1 MGIVAQSKHAIK
13 NQYKYFYLHQQYNAL
28 VMRING
34 IKAMDIAD
42 FIESTYGKHSEKVS
56 TTYSSLRRL
65 FRASENLLINISRG
79 KY

>member
-1 MGIVAQSKHAIK
+1 MGIVAQSKNAIK

-34 IKAMDIAD
+34 MKAMDIAD

-65 FRASENLLINISRG
+65 FRASESLLIEVANG
-79 KY
+79 EY

>member
-1 MGIVAQSKHAIK
+1 MGIVAQSKYAIK